1 MTTSTTRAAAA
12 RAWVVAVMVGA
23 VVLGAVSQPPHQLA
37 ACKNSHRSIFLLE
50 AQAVP
55 SATFIPCALPLPPG
69 WSYGGSDI
77 RSGLA
82 RFWLDSDRAGSHAA
96 EVTLVQSC
104 DVSRASP
111 TPLQAAPPG
120 LRRFDEPAT
129 RQSHSSTAY
138 FVFRGGCVTYRF
150 SFTQH
155 GAPALFREAD
165 RALGFTPRSV
175 YVKGVRE
182 DAGLPLCGAEA
193 PPCPG

>member
-1 MTTSTTRAAAA
+1 MTTSSTRAAAA

-23 VVLGAVSQPPHQLA
+23 VVLGATGDLPHQLA

-69 WSYGGSDI
+69 WSYGGSNV

-96 EVTLVQSC
+96 EVTLAQSC
-104 DVSRASP
+104 DVSRARR
-111 TPLQAAPPG
+111 TRLQAAPPG
-120 LRRFDEPAT
+120 LRRYDEPAT
-129 RQSHSSTAY
+129 RQSHSSTA
-138 FVFRGGCVTYRF
+138 FFLFRGGCVTYRL
-150 SFTQH
+150 SFTQQA
-155 GAPALFREAD
+155 APALFHEAD
-165 RALGFTPRSV
+165 RFLGFTPRSI
-175 YVKGVRE
+175 YVRGVRH
-182 DAGLPLCGAEA
+182 DSGLTLCGADA